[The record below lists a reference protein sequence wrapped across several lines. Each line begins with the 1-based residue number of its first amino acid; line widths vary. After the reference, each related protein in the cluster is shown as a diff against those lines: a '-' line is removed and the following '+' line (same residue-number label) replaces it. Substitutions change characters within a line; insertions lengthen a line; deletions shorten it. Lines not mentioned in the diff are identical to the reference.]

1 MVRESHARII
11 RGPRRSNPRRAL
23 PRGAHARYSPAAL
36 ASRSYFRFRSARA
49 ARLWLALFCAL
60 GALSVSAS
68 SRLAFAQRDAG
79 ARSMDAGISAPDAS
93 AMALSEAGAI
103 TAYDDDWTSG
113 SAPEASVTAPDA
125 SAQSGEGQGE
135 GCEGPR
141 IARVRWRG
149 LMRVNAGDLGGSV
162 RTREGACYDRGRLQ
176 QDARAL
182 WNTGFFHDVQAAVEP
197 ADEGGVEVRFVIVER
212 PSIGSVRFEG
222 HDAVEEEKLRETVD
236 LREGAVLNESAVRR
250 NVQRLRDL
258 YAEKGYFL
266 SEIRY
271 ELVRRTDADNESD
284 VVFRIRENAQ
294 VQVRAVNFVG
304 NQNITDDELR
314 GSIQTQA
321 AGFFSF
327 LTSTGTYREETFRN
341 DIDLLHAAYYDRGYL
356 NVEIGTP
363 RIALSADRRWLDV
376 TLPVRE
382 GPRYRVGRLQ
392 IQEVDDDANEI
403 EPLGGRRRVR
413 EMLHFNPGDW
423 FSRQT
428 IGRDILALQTY
439 YRDAGYANV
448 EVRPD
453 VQPRTDRQ
461 SVDLTFRVQRGALT
475 TIHRIVIRGN
485 TKTADRVIRREL
497 AIVEGERYNET
508 RYQDSRRRAMALG
521 FFERVDLSTETVEG
535 RPDRVIVNV
544 EVTEKPTGTFQVGAG
559 VSSVETFILTAQIQ
573 QQNLF
578 GRGQGFSLQAQVS
591 PLRQIFAFRFVE
603 PYLFDSNWTA
613 AVDVYNT
620 LRAFANFSRTATGGA
635 ISSGYPLLG
644 TNDLRL
650 ALTYTAE
657 YVGVNRGG
665 ASTLLS
671 GQVANVAINTNPPVT
686 GVFRS
691 GFTSA
696 LGLSLTADTRDN
708 RIQATSGVFARLGI
722 DWSDRLLGSFSPDA
736 LTNGTTPPFEYLR
749 MSAALQFYVPLFAG
763 IVFKSRVN
771 AGLIVSRNSDG
782 VPLGERF
789 FLGGILDVR
798 GYRLRTLGPVLQLP
812 SSVDPNAG
820 FLNFNIG
827 GNAMFFYNTELEFP
841 VPFIE
846 RVGLRAVIFH
856 DAGNTWNTE
865 SKWCETPRT
874 FMSDPSPLV
883 SACGFNPTLLRTSV
897 GFGLRWFSPLGLL
910 RFEWGFPLYRA
921 LSYEDPSVFEFTIG
935 NSF

>member
-1 MVRESHARII
+1 VRWT
-11 RGPRRSNPRRAL
+11 L
-23 PRGAHARYSPAAL
+23 AL
-36 ASRSYFRFRSARA
+36 A
-49 ARLWLALFCAL
+49 CAL
-60 GALSVSAS
+60 VGLVLAS
-68 SRLAFAQRDAG
+68 STHAQRVSG
-79 ARSMDAGISAPDAS
+79 RPRPEMDAGVPSDAS
-93 AMALSEAGAI
+93 ADAAVATASEAGAL
-103 TAYDDDWTSG
+103 AQYDDDWTAG
-113 SAPEASVTAPDA
+113 SVDASTADA
-125 SAQSGEGQGE
+125 SASASSEAGSALRSNGDDGQGP

-141 IARVRWRG
+141 VLRVRWRG
-149 LMRVNAGDLGGSV
+149 LLRVNAADLGTSV
-162 RTREGACYDRGRLQ
+162 RTRVGACYDRGRLQ
-176 QDARAL
+176 QDARSL
-182 WNTGFFHDVQAAVEP
+182 WNTGFFHDVQVAVEP
-197 ADEGGVEVRFVIVER
+197 GDEGGVEVRFIVVER
-212 PSIGSVRFEG
+212 PSIGAIRFEG
-222 HDAVEEEKLRETVD
+222 QDGVEEDKLRETVD

-250 NVQRLRDL
+250 NVQRLRDM

-266 SEIRY
+266 AEVRY
-271 ELVRRTDADNESD
+271 EIVRRTDSDNESD

-294 VQVRAVNFVG
+294 VQVRAINFVG
-304 NQNITDDELR
+304 NHNISDDELR

-363 RIALSADRRWLDV
+363 RVALSSDRRWLDI

-382 GPRYRVGRLQ
+382 GPRYRVGRVAV
-392 IQEVDDDANEI
+392 QEVDDESNEI

-439 YRDAGYANV
+439 YRDSGYANV

-453 VQPRTDRQ
+453 VQPHPERET
-461 SVDLTFRVQRGALT
+461 VDLVFRINRGALT

-485 TKTADRVIRREL
+485 TKTSDRVIRREL

-508 RYQDSRRRAMALG
+508 RYQDSRRRVMSLG

-578 GRGQGFSLQAQVS
+578 GRGQGFSLLAQVS

-603 PYLFDSNWTA
+603 PYLFDSNWTG
-613 AVDVYNT
+613 AVDLYNT
-620 LRAFANFSRTATGGA
+620 LRAFANFSRTATGA
-635 ISSGYPLLG
+635 SLSTGYPLLG

-650 ALTYTAE
+650 NLSYTAE

-665 ASTLLS
+665 ASTLLN
-671 GQVANVAINTNPPVT
+671 GQIANVNITTNPPVT

-691 GFTSA
+691 GFASS
-696 LGLSLTADTRDN
+696 LGLSITADTRDN
-708 RIQATSGVFARLGI
+708 RIQATSGIFARLGI

-736 LTNGTTPPFEYLR
+736 LSDGSNTPFEYLR
-749 MSAALQFYVPLFAG
+749 VTGAFQFYVPLFAG
-763 IVFKSRVN
+763 IIFKSRIN
-771 AGLIVSRNSDG
+771 GGLIVSRNDQG
-782 VPLGERF
+782 VPLAERF
-789 FLGGILDVR
+789 FLGGILDIR
-798 GYRLRTLGPVLQLP
+798 GYRLRTLGPVVQP
-812 SSVDPNAG
+812 GATVDPYPQ

-827 GNAMFFYNTELEFP
+827 GNVMFFYNTELEFP

-846 RVGLRAVIFH
+846 RVGLRGVVFH
-856 DAGNTWNTE
+856 DAGNTWNLE
-865 SKWCETPRT
+865 RRWCESPRT
-874 FMSDPSPLV
+874 FESDPSPLV
-883 SACGFNPTLLRTSV
+883 SACGFNPALLRTSV

-921 LSYEDPSVFEFTIG
+921 LAYEDPSVFEFTIG

>member
-1 MVRESHARII
+1 MD
-11 RGPRRSNPRRAL
+11 G
-23 PRGAHARYSPAAL
+23 GASQ
-36 ASRSYFRFRSARA
+36 ASEPDQD
-49 ARLWLALFCAL
+49 WTNG
-60 GALSVSAS
+60 GA
-68 SRLAFAQRDAG
+68 DAG
-79 ARSMDAGISAPDAS
+79 APAVT
-93 AMALSEAGAI
+93 EAEG
-103 TAYDDDWTSG
+103 G
-113 SAPEASVTAPDA
+113 VGER
-125 SAQSGEGQGE
+125 AQGGE
-135 GCEGPR
+135 CEGPR
-141 IARVRWRG
+141 VARVRWRG
-149 LMRVNAGDLGGSV
+149 LLRVNAGDLGGSV
-162 RTREGACYDRGRLQ
+162 RTREGACYDRARLQ
-176 QDARAL
+176 QDARGL
-182 WNTGFFHDVQAAVEP
+182 WNTGFFHDVQVAVEP
-197 ADEGGVEVRFVIVER
+197 TDEGGVEVRFVIVER
-212 PSIGSVRFEG
+212 PSVGTVRFEG
-222 HDAVEEEKLRETVD
+222 HDAVEEDKLRETVD

-250 NVQRLRDL
+250 NVQRLKDM

-266 SEIRY
+266 AEVRY
-271 ELVRRTDADNESD
+271 EIVRRTDADNESD

-363 RIALSADRRWLDV
+363 RVALSADRRWLDITV
-376 TLPVRE
+376 PVRE
-382 GPRYRVGRLQ
+382 GPRYRVGRVQLLEQ
-392 IQEVDDDANEI
+392 DEDSNEI

-423 FSRQT
+423 FSRTT

-439 YRDAGYANV
+439 YRNLGYANV

-453 VQPRTDRQ
+453 VQPRADQQ
-461 SVDLTFRVQRGALT
+461 SVDLTFRIQRGQLT
-475 TIHRIVIRGN
+475 TIHRIIIRGN
-485 TKTADRVIRREL
+485 SKTADRVIRREL

-508 RYQDSRRRAMALG
+508 RYQDSRRRVMSLG

-578 GRGQGFSLQAQVS
+578 GRGQGFTLQAQIS

-603 PYLFDSNWTA
+603 PYLFDSNWTG
-613 AVDVYNT
+613 AVDLYNT

-635 ISSGYPLLG
+635 LSTGYPLLG

-650 ALTYTAE
+650 SLSYTAE

-665 ASTLLS
+665 ASTLLN
-671 GQVANVAINTNPPVT
+671 GQVLPTGITNNPPID
-686 GVFRS
+686 GVFRG

-696 LGLSLTADTRDN
+696 LGLSITADTRDN
-708 RIQATSGVFARLGI
+708 RIQATSGIYARLGVE
-722 DWSDRLLGSFSPDA
+722 WSDRLLGSFSPDSIQD
-736 LTNGTTPPFEYLR
+736 GSRPPFEYLR
-749 MSAALQFYVPLFAG
+749 LSGAFQFYVPLFAG
-763 IVFKSRVN
+763 IVFKSRLN
-771 AGLIVSRNSDG
+771 AGLVVSRNENG
-782 VPLGERF
+782 VPLAERY

-798 GYRLRTLGPVLQLP
+798 GYRLRTLGPVYDVP
-812 SSVDPNAG
+812 GTVDPLASPY
-820 FLNFNIG
+820 LKFNIG
-827 GNAMFFYNTELEFP
+827 GNAMFYYNTELEFP

-856 DAGNTWNTE
+856 DAGNTWNLE
-865 SKWCETPRT
+865 SERYCPAPRT
-874 FMSDPSPLV
+874 VESSVSPVL

-910 RFEWGFPLYRA
+910 RFEWGFPLNRVVG
-921 LSYEDPSVFEFTIG
+921 LEEPSVFEFTIG

>member
-1 MVRESHARII
+1 
-11 RGPRRSNPRRAL
+11 
-23 PRGAHARYSPAAL
+23 
-36 ASRSYFRFRSARA
+36 
-49 ARLWLALFCAL
+49 
-60 GALSVSAS
+60 
-68 SRLAFAQRDAG
+68 
-79 ARSMDAGISAPDAS
+79 
-93 AMALSEAGAI
+93 
-103 TAYDDDWTSG
+103 
-113 SAPEASVTAPDA
+113 
-125 SAQSGEGQGE
+125 
-135 GCEGPR
+135 
-141 IARVRWRG
+141 
-149 LMRVNAGDLGGSV
+149 
-162 RTREGACYDRGRLQ
+162 
-176 QDARAL
+176 
-182 WNTGFFHDVQAAVEP
+182 
-197 ADEGGVEVRFVIVER
+197 VIVER

-544 EVTEKPTGTFQVGAG
+544 EVTEKPTGRFRSAPASRRSRR
-559 VSSVETFILTAQIQ
+559 SSS
-573 QQNLF
+573 
-578 GRGQGFSLQAQVS
+578 RRRFS
-591 PLRQIFAFRFVE
+591 
-603 PYLFDSNWTA
+603 
-613 AVDVYNT
+613 
-620 LRAFANFSRTATGGA
+620 SRTCSAAGRASRCKRRSRRCGRSSRFASSSRTCSTRTGRRRW
-635 ISSGYPLLG
+635 
-644 TNDLRL
+644 T
-650 ALTYTAE
+650 
-657 YVGVNRGG
+657 
-665 ASTLLS
+665 ST
-671 GQVANVAINTNPPVT
+671 T
-686 GVFRS
+686 RS
-691 GFTSA
+691 ARSRTSA
-696 LGLSLTADTRDN
+696 ARPRAERSRPAIPCSGPTTFASRSRTRPS
-708 RIQATSGVFARLGI
+708 TSA
-722 DWSDRLLGSFSPDA
+722 
-736 LTNGTTPPFEYLR
+736 
-749 MSAALQFYVPLFAG
+749 
-763 IVFKSRVN
+763 
-771 AGLIVSRNSDG
+771 
-782 VPLGERF
+782 
-789 FLGGILDVR
+789 
-798 GYRLRTLGPVLQLP
+798 
-812 SSVDPNAG
+812 
-820 FLNFNIG
+820 
-827 GNAMFFYNTELEFP
+827 
-841 VPFIE
+841 
-846 RVGLRAVIFH
+846 
-856 DAGNTWNTE
+856 
-865 SKWCETPRT
+865 
-874 FMSDPSPLV
+874 
-883 SACGFNPTLLRTSV
+883 
-897 GFGLRWFSPLGLL
+897 
-910 RFEWGFPLYRA
+910 
-921 LSYEDPSVFEFTIG
+921 
-935 NSF
+935 

>member
-1 MVRESHARII
+1 
-11 RGPRRSNPRRAL
+11 
-23 PRGAHARYSPAAL
+23 
-36 ASRSYFRFRSARA
+36 
-49 ARLWLALFCAL
+49 
-60 GALSVSAS
+60 
-68 SRLAFAQRDAG
+68 
-79 ARSMDAGISAPDAS
+79 MDAGLAEAGGAGGRDSGGAADGGAGTDGGAASTLEAS
-93 AMALSEAGAI
+93 ALAQ
-103 TAYDDDWTSG
+103 YDDDWTAG
-113 SAPEASVTAPDA
+113 SSADAAPTGDA
-125 SAQSGEGQGE
+125 SAARASTGSDDDGQGA

-141 IARVRWRG
+141 VLRVRWRG
-149 LMRVNAGDLGGSV
+149 LLRVNAGDLGGSV
-162 RTREGACYDRGRLQ
+162 RTRVGVCYDRARLQ

-182 WNTGFFHDVQAAVEP
+182 WNTGFFHDVQVAVET

-212 PSIGSVRFEG
+212 PSIGTVRFEG

-266 SEIRY
+266 AEVRY
-271 ELVRRTDADNESD
+271 EIVRRTDADNESD
-284 VVFRIRENAQ
+284 VVYRIRENAQ

-304 NQNITDDELR
+304 NHNITDDELR

-363 RIALSADRRWLDV
+363 RIALSADRRWLDI

-382 GPRYRVGRLQ
+382 GPRYRVGRVGL
-392 IQEVDDDANEI
+392 QEVDEDNNEI
-403 EPLGGRRRVR
+403 DPLGGRRRVR

-453 VQPRTDRQ
+453 VQPHPEQQ
-461 SVDLTFRVQRGALT
+461 SVDLVFKIQRGQLT

-497 AIVEGERYNET
+497 AIIEGERYSET
-508 RYQDSRRRAMALG
+508 RYQDSRRRVMSLG

-603 PYLFDSNWTA
+603 PYLLDSNWTG
-613 AVDVYNT
+613 AVDIYNT
-620 LRAFANFSRTATGGA
+620 LRAFANFSRTATGA
-635 ISSGYPLLG
+635 SLSTGYPLLG
-644 TNDLRL
+644 TNDVRL
-650 ALTYTAE
+650 NLSYTGE

-665 ASTLLS
+665 ASTLLN
-671 GQVANVAINTNPPVT
+671 GTQANVNITLNPPVT

-691 GFTSA
+691 GFAST
-696 LGLSLTADTRDN
+696 LGVSLTADTRDN
-708 RIQATSGVFARLGI
+708 RIQATSGIFARIGL

-736 LTNGTTPPFEYLR
+736 GSDGNNTPFEYFR
-749 MSAALQFYVPLFAG
+749 ATAAFQFYLPLFAG
-763 IVFKSRVN
+763 IIFKSRIN
-771 AGLIVSRNSDG
+771 GGLIVSRNDQG
-782 VPLGERF
+782 VPLAERF

-798 GYRLRTLGPVLQLP
+798 GYRLRTLGPVVTP
-812 SSVDPNAG
+812 GATVDPQPQ

-827 GNAMFFYNTELEFP
+827 GNAMFFYNTEIEFP

-846 RVGLRAVIFH
+846 RVGLRGVVFH
-856 DAGNTWNTE
+856 DAGNTWNLE
-865 SKWCETPRT
+865 GRWCERPRT
-874 FMSDPSPLV
+874 FESDPSPLV

-910 RFEWGFPLYRA
+910 RFEWGFPLVRA